1 MPGFIIRRLGSL
13 VLTLLLLSILVFGVT
28 QLLPGNVAQMILGPY
43 ASPETQAALEDKLGL
58 NEPMVEQYL
67 HWLGGFVTG
76 DWGESLRLSQE
87 IRPILLLR
95 LQNSAYLALF
105 SLIGVTIIG
114 IGLGVIAGVRQNK
127 PADHAI
133 SLFGFIGIS
142 LPSFVTGSLLILL
155 FAGGLWNILPGS
167 GYTPPTENVGEWLR
181 RLILPTVTLML
192 LLLAYVI
199 RMTRSS
205 LIEVLSANYIRTARL
220 KGVKEGVVV
229 LRHALRN
236 ALLPTVT
243 VIAMNI
249 GWIMGSVVI
258 VEEIFAY
265 PGIGSLIL
273 FSVNNRDLPLL
284 QASVMVVGIVT
295 GLANLAADVAYVYL
309 NPRIRF
315 Q

>member
-1 MPGFIIRRLGSL
+1 MPGFVIRRLGSL
-13 VLTLLLLSILVFGVT
+13 AVTLLLLSLLVFGVT

-43 ASPETQAALEDKLGL
+43 ASPETQAALEENLGL
-58 NEPMVEQYL
+58 NEPMVDQYL
-67 HWLGGFVTG
+67 HWLTGFVRG

-95 LQNSAYLALF
+95 LQNSAYLAIA
-105 SLIGVTIIG
+105 SLIGVAVLG

-127 PADHAI
+127 PADHVI
-133 SLFGFIGIS
+133 SLFGFLGIS
-142 LPSFVTGSLLILL
+142 LPSFVTGSLLILV
-155 FAGGLWNILPGS
+155 FAGGIWNILPGS
-167 GYTPPTENVGEWLR
+167 GYTPPTEDVGEWLR
-181 RLILPTVTLML
+181 RLILPTITLML
-192 LLLAYVI
+192 LLLAYVS

-205 LIEVLSANYIRTARL
+205 MIEVMSANYIRTARL
-220 KGVKEGVVV
+220 KGANERTVV

-249 GWIMGSVVI
+249 GWILGSVVI

-295 GLANLAADVAYVYL
+295 GLANLAADIVYVYL
-309 NPRIRF
+309 NPRIRY

>member
-1 MPGFIIRRLGSL
+1 VAGFVARRIGSL
-13 VLTLLLLSILVFGVT
+13 FLTLLLLSLIVFGIT

-43 ASPETQAALEDKLGL
+43 VSPETQAALEEQLGL
-58 NEPMVEQYL
+58 NEPLWEQYTD
-67 HWLGGFVTG
+67 WLVSFVRG
-76 DWGESLRLSQE
+76 DWGDSLRLSQE

-95 LQNSAYLALF
+95 LQNSAYLAVA
-105 SLIGVTIIG
+105 SLLGVAVFG
-114 IGLGVIAGVRQNK
+114 IGLGVIAGIRQNR

-133 SLFGFIGIS
+133 SILAFVGIS
-142 LPSFVTGSLLILL
+142 IPSFVTGSLLIILL
-155 FAGGLWNILPGS
+155 AGGVWDILPGS
-167 GYTPPTENVGEWLR
+167 GYTPPSEDVGDWLL

-205 LIEVLSANYIRTARL
+205 MIEVLSANYIRTARL
-220 KGVKEGVVV
+220 KGAPESVVV

-249 GWIMGSVVI
+249 GWILGSVVI

-284 QASVMVVGIVT
+284 QATVMVIGAVT
-295 GLANLAADVAYVYL
+295 GLANLAADVLYVYL

-315 Q
+315 R

>member
-1 MPGFIIRRLGSL
+1 MLVLRRLGSL
-13 VLTLLLLSILVFGVT
+13 LLTLLLLSVIVFGVT

-43 ASPETQAALEDKLGL
+43 AAPETQAALEAKLGL
-58 NEPMVEQYL
+58 NEPIWRQYVA
-67 HWLGGFVTG
+67 WLADFARG

-95 LQNSAYLALF
+95 LQNSAYLALS
-105 SLIGVTIIG
+105 SLLGVVVFG
-114 IGLGVIAGVRQNK
+114 ITFGVIAGIRQNR

-133 SLFGFIGIS
+133 SIFAFLGIS
-142 LPSFVTGSLLILL
+142 IPAFISGSLLIIV
-155 FAGGLWNILPGS
+155 FAGGVWDLLPGS
-167 GYTPPTENVGEWLR
+167 GYRSPTEDVVGWLA
-181 RLILPTVTLML
+181 RLVLPTITLML

-205 LIEVLSANYIRTARL
+205 IIEVLSTNYVRTARL
-220 KGVKEGVVV
+220 KGAPESVVV

-249 GWIMGSVVI
+249 GWILGSVVI

-265 PGIGSLIL
+265 PGVGSLIL

-284 QASVMVVGIVT
+284 QASVMLVGTVT
-295 GLANLAADVAYVYL
+295 GIANLAADLAYGYL
-309 NPRIRF
+309 NPRIRYR
-315 Q
+315 